1 MGEYYLLLCFDG
13 TRVLIMLD
21 CVIASQL
28 QLHSTV
34 CTDCA
39 CCPTEKLQSFH
50 FLAAVIRHLAC
61 FVVGLS
67 S

>member
-13 TRVLIMLD
+13 TLVLIMLD
-21 CVIASQL
+21 YCDSQL
-28 QLHSTV
+28 QLHS
-34 CTDCA
+34 TDCA